1 MAYEENNST
10 ISQPSLFDQ
19 QNKVESPK
27 NNSNENA
34 FVAIDSLEVC
44 SRYLASLQDKVKID
58 DTKNA
63 LIRYFIP
70 AVGGPRLLVT
80 KHKKASLEEIQAA
93 FNFLKTVPLT
103 ALADSP
109 DIALKVLHELD
120 RSITQQTR
128 VRHNLK
134 RLVDWARNHN
144 YISPPISPIPEGVC
158 DYIKV
163 GVFEGLKLKPANA
176 RQILERY
183 LEKVEDREAKLT
195 AMNAVI
201 RFFVPGCGGPIPYHQ
216 HALDHEL
223 ELGLQYLEKIPLEY
237 LNEAPEIATVA
248 IKAFGNAK
256 THGTRIRNALR
267 DLIEWSISEQY
278 LPKPNSVAPWGGE
291 YLPQGI
297 LNSKITS
304 GEESKQ
310 TLFKSY
316 QKYCNS
322 LKQNNRTTEINS
334 LKTAVVR
341 YFVPGCEGPKPK
353 NARATANEIQSGLD
367 HLKTFSLKKLSNAI
381 ELVEAE
387 FERLDVPVEKRYPI
401 SSRIRGWI
409 NWAANQDVNRTTNEE
424 ENIQPVFN
432 TFYRNGVQRKRVK
445 VGMHLHENRSP
456 VHALCAKHF
465 PDDYINNYLQQQL
478 DTYEKWRQQNDV
490 NSGSIVIEKEQIL
503 QLLGWLHRNEKVPLD
518 KLCFEGMISKK
529 N

>member
-1 MAYEENNST
+1 M
-10 ISQPSLFDQ
+10 SQPSLFDQ

-134 RLVDWARNHN
+134 HLVDWARNHN

-163 GVFEGLKLKPANA
+163 GVFEGLKLKPTNA

-201 RFFVPGCGGPIPYHQ
+201 RFFVPGCGGPIPHHQ
-216 HALDHEL
+216 HALDYEL

-341 YFVPGCEGPKPK
+341 YLVPGCEGPKPK

-367 HLKTFSLKKLSNAI
+367 HLKTLSLKKLSNAI

-432 TFYRNGVQRKRVK
+432 TFYSR
-445 VGMHLHENRSP
+445 
-456 VHALCAKHF
+456 A
-465 PDDYINNYLQQQL
+465 
-478 DTYEKWRQQNDV
+478 
-490 NSGSIVIEKEQIL
+490 
-503 QLLGWLHRNEKVPLD
+503 
-518 KLCFEGMISKK
+518 ISF
-529 N
+529 